1 MKTTPMARP
10 GVDLEWLIEL
20 ELLIAHLGHWQND
33 VRRLID
39 TVMDRL
45 IRYP

>member
-10 GVDLEWLIEL
+10 RVDLEWLIEL
-20 ELLIAHLGHWQND
+20 ELLIAHLGNWQND